1 MPVKYRKLFW
11 LTVVLIAV
19 SASTLAFVS
28 ARTGKVTPRVEEQ
41 SLLAA
46 GPADKL
52 PPSLGILKSP
62 ERK

>member
-11 LTVVLIAV
+11 PTVVLIAV
-19 SASTLAFVS
+19 SASALALS
-28 ARTGKVTPRVEEQ
+28 QHERGKFPRVEEQ

-52 PPSLGILKSP
+52 PPSLGILKKS
-62 ERK
+62 